1 MDFIKIK
8 KEEFDAVYR
17 AMQSS
22 FVLDEIRDPGD
33 ALAVLENEAYS
44 IYHIVEQGERI
55 GFISLW
61 DLGDFIFAEH
71 FVIYEPFRNQGYGG
85 RAIDAV
91 TKRFGEVV
99 LEAEPPE
106 TEIAAR
112 RLAFYHRHGFVSN
125 DVAYLQP
132 SYRHGGNDVPLVL
145 MSYRRFLP
153 QPQSVVAKIYNTVY
167 QK

>member
-1 MDFIKIK
+1 MDFVKVK
-8 KEEFDAVYR
+8 KEEFDAIYQ

-22 FVLDEIRDPGD
+22 FILDEIRDYRD

-91 TKRFGEVV
+91 TDRFGAVV

-106 TEIAAR
+106 TDIAAR

-125 DVAYLQP
+125 DIAYLQP
-132 SYRHGGNDVPLVL
+132 SYRQGGNAVPLVL
-145 MSYRRFLP
+145 MSYRQLLS
-153 QPQSVVAKIYNTVY
+153 QPQAVVAKIYNTVY

>member
-1 MDFIKIK
+1 MDFVKVK
-8 KEEFDAVYR
+8 KEEFDAIYQ

-22 FVLDEIRDPGD
+22 FILDEIRDYRD

-91 TKRFGEVV
+91 TERFGEVV

-106 TEIAAR
+106 TEIATR

-132 SYRHGGNDVPLVL
+132 SYRQGGNAVPLVL